1 MKNKIFIK
9 MKDER
14 YEKLESSTGEVT
26 ELLHTIAVDQ
36 ETWFQLYSNVFCYA
50 IASIK
55 SLINIKV
62 FAVCLKCSVW
72 DDKHGNVI
80 ETGERFKRTLNEFI
94 QIKPQNLNVA
104 LKELVDA
111 GLLNKLGRSYYQ
123 IHPQIAFCGERHKRA
138 ELIIKMAEE

>member
-1 MKNKIFIK
+1 

-80 ETGERFKRTLNEFI
+80 SGCKDPVIEKFVVHFRKDIKLNTNNNCPNCGAPLNGITCSYCETVVTNKNDFKI
-94 QIKPQNLNVA
+94 SSIKRIV
-104 LKELVDA
+104 
-111 GLLNKLGRSYYQ
+111 
-123 IHPQIAFCGERHKRA
+123 
-138 ELIIKMAEE
+138 